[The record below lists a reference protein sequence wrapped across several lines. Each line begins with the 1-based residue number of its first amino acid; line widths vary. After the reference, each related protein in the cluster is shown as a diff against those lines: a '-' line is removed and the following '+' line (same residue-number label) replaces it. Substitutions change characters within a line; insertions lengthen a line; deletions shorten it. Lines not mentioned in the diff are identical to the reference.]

1 MPSVERVSTGNTA
14 RFEVNTSFPVNVSF
28 QWQHN
33 NVNIADGVKY
43 SGGTTS
49 NLRVVNITKNDGGNY
64 SCVVITAFGLNVS
77 SQQAQLKV
85 CKC

>member
-1 MPSVERVSTGNTA
+1 MEKVSTGKNATG
-14 RFEVNTSFPVNVSF
+14 FEISTSFPVNVGF

-33 NVNIADGVKY
+33 NMNIVDGEKY
-43 SGGTTS
+43 FGATTS
-49 NLRVVNITKNDGGNY
+49 NLTVVNITKNDGGNY
-64 SCVVITAFGLNVS
+64 SCIVTTTFGLNVS